1 MAFFIACCVFVFCK
15 EVFGIEALAFEW
27 KLQGEIGL
35 VFLMWGVRPTPRKKE
50 YRRGLKEKEK
60 EKEPRWLLFTDT
72 RGKKTP
78 PFGAAFLV

>member
-35 VFLMWGVRPTPRKKE
+35 VFLMWGVRPWGGALARAAHGYP
-50 YRRGLKEKEK
+50 
-60 EKEPRWLLFTDT
+60 WLLNN
-72 RGKKTP
+72 P
-78 PFGAAFLV
+78 GAQ